1 MRIMHTALMWL
12 VVIVVSV
19 GGGSMQAESFSG
31 TGIVLIS
38 PATKQVQLN
47 ETFDLYIAIDAQV
60 KYFKTFEYDI
70 EVDTNV
76 IKLIAA
82 APEPFF
88 PASFFTWKHTVKTF
102 PPIGSRYVYEIVG
115 SIFGYE
121 IYVDGPGQVVKMTF
135 KAVGNGV
142 SDVTFRY
149 IYMTDWH
156 DITMS
161 MQDSLSGL
169 VRVGATSYLC
179 GDANGDGDVD
189 ISDAVYLISYIF
201 SGGAAPIPLLAG
213 DANCDHMV
221 DISDVVYLISYI
233 FSGGQPPC
241 YSCP

>member
-1 MRIMHTALMWL
+1 MWL
-12 VVIVVSV
+12 VATVVLV
-19 GGGSMQAESFSG
+19 GGGSLQAESFSS
-31 TGIVLIS
+31 TGVVLIS
-38 PATKQVQLN
+38 PATKQVQLD

-88 PASFFTWKHTVKTF
+88 SANFFTWKHTVKTF
-102 PPIGSRYVYEIVG
+102 PPIGSRYIYEIVG

-142 SDVTFRY
+142 SDVIFRY

-156 DITMS
+156 DVTMS
-161 MQDSLSGL
+161 MQDSLSGQ
-169 VRVGATSYLC
+169 VTVGTTSYVC
-179 GDANGDGDVD
+179 GDANGSGTVNISDAVYLISYIFSGGSAPVPLLAGDANCDSTVN

-201 SGGAAPIPLLAG
+201 SGGAAPCA
-213 DANCDHMV
+213 
-221 DISDVVYLISYI
+221 
-233 FSGGQPPC
+233 
-241 YSCP
+241 SCP

>member
-1 MRIMHTALMWL
+1 MWL
-12 VVIVVSV
+12 VATVVLV
-19 GGGSMQAESFSG
+19 GGGSLQAESFSS

-38 PATKQVQLN
+38 PATKQVQLD

-88 PASFFTWKHTVKTF
+88 SANFFTWKHTVKTF
-102 PPIGSRYVYEIVG
+102 PPIGSRYIYEIVG

-142 SDVTFRY
+142 SDVIFRY

-156 DITMS
+156 DVTMS
-161 MQDSLSGL
+161 MQDSLSGQ
-169 VRVGATSYLC
+169 VTVGTTSYVC
-179 GDANGDGDVD
+179 GDANGSGTVNISDAVYLISYIFSGGSAPVPLLAGDANCDSTVN

-201 SGGAAPIPLLAG
+201 SGGAAPCA
-213 DANCDHMV
+213 
-221 DISDVVYLISYI
+221 
-233 FSGGQPPC
+233 
-241 YSCP
+241 SCP